1 MAKQRISLGFH
12 ASPPVGL
19 QVESAEIDRI
29 RDALQGGG
37 WIDVATEDGRMTINL
52 GHVLWLRE
60 DVEDTRVGFG
70 LGA

>member
-1 MAKQRISLGFH
+1 MSQRISLGFH

-19 QVESAEIDRI
+19 QVEEAEVGRI
-29 RDALQGGG
+29 RDALEGGG
-37 WIDVATEDGRMTINL
+37 WIEVATDDGRMKINL
-52 GHVLWLRE
+52 AHVLWLRE